1 MPKKKKPQD
10 LNQLKTVWYR
20 KLKQS
25 GFKDIE
31 RDEDTLKNWSS
42 IFAYQKPGNNWQSK
56 EEYYRYAAHFLEEH
70 KFETELQKIIWEYHA
85 NGLSMRNIA
94 KTLNKTRVTKT
105 NYTSVWQVIKKLK
118 VGMYKLYNIHSSKVN
133 E

>member
-1 MPKKKKPQD
+1 MPKKKPQD

-31 RDEDTLKNWSS
+31 RDEDTLKSWSS
-42 IFAYQKPGNNWQSK
+42 IFQYQKPGNNAQSK
-56 EEYYRYAAHFLEEH
+56 EEYYRYATHFLEEH
-70 KFETELQKIIWEYHA
+70 NFETELQRIIWEYHS

-94 KTLNKTRVTKT
+94 KTLNKTKVTKT
-105 NYTSVWQVIKKLK
+105 NYTSVWQVVKELK
-118 VGMYKLYNIHSSKVN
+118 ATMYKLYNIYSSKAN
-133 E
+133 G